1 MAGAGRKSR
10 ASFPATARF
19 RVRQSLGTVQVQIRA
34 RKASR
39 PEPQHE
45 IVLCS
50 GFLMSVSKD
59 CFGILV
65 GADLGCLLG
74 ETGSKSHGSQ
84 ALQLEPGRLRGS
96 GCCILGFPP
105 LLLFRRGFQVDFVA
119 FGVLTSEV

>member
-19 RVRQSLGTVQVQIRA
+19 RVRQNLGTVQVQIRSK
-34 RKASR
+34 KASR

-50 GFLMSVSKD
+50 GFLVSVSKD

-65 GADLGCLLG
+65 GAYLGCLIK
-74 ETGSKSHGSQ
+74 ENVNKSQGSH

-96 GCCILGFPP
+96 GYCILGFLP
-105 LLLFRRGFQVDFVA
+105 LLLCRRGFQVDPVA